1 MIGKAEWFQRR
12 KYGGWGISPKTWQ
25 GWVYVA
31 VILLPFIAFQALPY
45 WSKETRLLLTGVWIS
60 FLIMDVTHIMMTLK
74 RDEREYKIEAIAER
88 NAGWFMMMVLV
99 IGLLYQ
105 IIRSALKQDIQIDWF
120 LAVALFGG
128 AIVKTISNIVLE
140 KKAV

>member
-31 VILLPFIAFQALPY
+31 AVILPFALFQALPY
-45 WSKETRLLLTGVWIS
+45 WDNATRLSVTGIWIAFLLV
-60 FLIMDVTHIMMTLK
+60 DVTHIMVTLK

-88 NAGWFMMMVLV
+88 NASWFMAIVLV
-99 IGLLYQ
+99 AGIVYQ
-105 IIRSALKQDIQIDWF
+105 IIISALQQSFDVNWF
-120 LAVALFGG
+120 MVAALFGG
-128 AIVKTISNIVLE
+128 AIIKTVSNITLE
-140 KKAV
+140 KRAL